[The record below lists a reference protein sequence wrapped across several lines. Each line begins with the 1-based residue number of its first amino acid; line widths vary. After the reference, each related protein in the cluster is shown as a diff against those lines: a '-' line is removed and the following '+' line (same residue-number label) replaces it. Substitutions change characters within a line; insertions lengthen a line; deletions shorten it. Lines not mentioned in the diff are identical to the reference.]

1 MAVNKIPCACVSVV
15 ADKTM
20 WFRQIVRVCSVYVP
34 TCSLTG
40 GGSEEE
46 LTVEFLARLRRG
58 RCRSSADDDRGPHTH
73 TERHTRTRRRRAD
86 DWKQPRRSKHSTD
99 LRSAGRSVDNQP
111 GHRARLTAV
120 LAPRHLPL
128 MAGPSARP
136 PGDRVGR
143 EALCNSNISTGRPA
157 PVVLQISHGYPT
169 ALLGIRPAT
178 GQRVKP
184 FRPPFFHCG
193 INIIAE

>member
-73 TERHTRTRRRRAD
+73 RDTHELDDDAPTTGSNRDDQNTAQTCAQPVGRWTISQATGRASPPSL
-86 DWKQPRRSKHSTD
+86 PRDTSPHGRAVCPP
-99 LRSAGRSVDNQP
+99 AGRSGGKRGIMQLQYIYRPTGAGCTTDKP
-111 GHRARLTAV
+111 RLSDSAAR
-120 LAPRHLPL
+120 H
-128 MAGPSARP
+128 
-136 PGDRVGR
+136 
-143 EALCNSNISTGRPA
+143 
-157 PVVLQISHGYPT
+157 
-169 ALLGIRPAT
+169 
-178 GQRVKP
+178 
-184 FRPPFFHCG
+184 
-193 INIIAE
+193 